1 MSIGNANC
9 LICGAPIVY
18 AQEAHEV
25 TCAICGKV
33 EMGRCTCAE
42 GHYVCDGCHRAKG
55 VDFVM
60 ETCRA
65 SDSTNP
71 IELAQ
76 SIMRDKSIYPNGP
89 EHHSLVGAVLLTCYR
104 NAGGDID
111 LDAALRAESR
121 EAAES
126 ILTREITEAV
136 AADPYG
142 RCAYI
147 ESLAFDWTAP
157 DAIRVDTVL
166 HGIDDVTID
175 LTAYITKGDA

>member
-1 MSIGNANC
+1 MADNLFPEGYETEIIEDLDRTGRSAVGYQNGIAFDDGTGDFKRDGRNTILDATGVESWKNWCVNC
-9 LICGAPIVY
+9 IQTERYKHLAY
-18 AQEAHEV
+18 S
-25 TCAICGKV
+25 T
-33 EMGRCTCAE
+33 
-42 GHYVCDGCHRAKG
+42 
-55 VDFVM
+55 DF
-60 ETCRA
+60 
-65 SDSTNP
+65 
-71 IELAQ
+71 
-76 SIMRDKSIYPNGP
+76 G
-89 EHHSLVGAVLLTCYR
+89 
-104 NAGGDID
+104 ID
-111 LDAALRAESR
+111 LDAALHAESR

-157 DAIRVDTVL
+157 DAIRVDAVL